1 MKNAL
6 TYFLPCIFLFCS
18 CTVDAVY
25 YIEKAEENNAVL
37 VIDQLFKTFENKTN
51 KAHNKQSLQDLI
63 NQIEAEALQDE
74 TFFNLVDENYSTP
87 LAADIEA
94 ILTDADAVL
103 TNLSISTTV
112 KNYVRSVLNTDTQT
126 ALTTLNQTIQNDV
139 LLTSVE
145 KKFLIDIAVLQ
156 NNYILDNGGDD
167 DDEDWNRKEIIGYVQ
182 GYTISQANAVLI
194 VLIIKVIEKEN

>member
-18 CTVDAVY
+18 CTVDDVSY
-25 YIEKAEENNAVL
+25 NEKTEESNSVL
-37 VIDQLFKTFENKTN
+37 VIDQLFKTFENKTH

-94 ILTDADAVL
+94 VLTDADAVL
-103 TNLSISTTV
+103 TNLNIRTDV
-112 KNYVRSVLNTDTQT
+112 KNYVSSVINTNTQT
-126 ALTTLNQTIQNDV
+126 ALTTLNQTIKSNV
-139 LLTSVE
+139 LLTTAE
-145 KKFLIDIAVLQ
+145 KAMLADIISFRNQ
-156 NNYILDNGGDD
+156 QITEGGDD
-167 DDEDWNRKEIIGYVQ
+167 DEWNTRNIVTYVQ
-182 GYTISQANAVLI
+182 GYTISRANAVLN
-194 VLIIKVIEKEN
+194 VLIIKVIEKED

>member
-1 MKNAL
+1 MKL
-6 TYFLPCIFLFCS
+6 KHY
-18 CTVDAVY
+18 
-25 YIEKAEENNAVL
+25 K
-37 VIDQLFKTFENKTN
+37 
-51 KAHNKQSLQDLI
+51 
-63 NQIEAEALQDE
+63 DE

-145 KKFLIDIAVLQ
+145 KKFLVDIAVLQ

-182 GYTISQANAVLI
+182 GYTISRANAVLN
-194 VLIIKVIEKEN
+194 VLIIKVIEKED

>member
-6 TYFLPCIFLFCS
+6 TYFLPCIFLLCS
-18 CTVDAVY
+18 CTVDDVSY
-25 YIEKAEENNAVL
+25 NEKTEESNSVL

-112 KNYVRSVLNTDTQT
+112 KNYVRSILNTDTQT
-126 ALTTLNQTIQNDV
+126 ALNTLSQTIQNDV

-145 KKFLIDIAVLQ
+145 KAMLLDIIDLQKQNVLG
-156 NNYILDNGGDD
+156 NGIGDD
-167 DDEDWNRKEIIGYVQ
+167 WDKKGIIAYLQ
-182 GYTISQANAVLI
+182 GAAQTKANAVLNTVI
-194 VLIIKVIEKEN
+194 IQVLAGN

>member
-1 MKNAL
+1 LKL
-6 TYFLPCIFLFCS
+6 KHY
-18 CTVDAVY
+18 
-25 YIEKAEENNAVL
+25 K
-37 VIDQLFKTFENKTN
+37 
-51 KAHNKQSLQDLI
+51 
-63 NQIEAEALQDE
+63 DE

-145 KKFLIDIAVLQ
+145 KKFLVDIAVLQ

-182 GYTISQANAVLI
+182 GYTISRANAVLN
-194 VLIIKVIEKEN
+194 VLIIKVIEKED